1 MFRKKSLILTAGL
14 VLVLTAIL
22 WPMTVYLQDRTDET
36 EQTQQEIEKMYVRY
50 ERYLQSGN
58 AGYVEPLMELEAAWA
73 IEDSRSEAA
82 APLVTGLFNGANELG
97 FDRDDNTF
105 YCSVGMSREEWPEL
119 QLTMRGSDGVRVAWI
134 DDYTYDSCSDAVREG
149 YRYELLAY
157 TQTEYCYF
165 GLVFTGLPIVS
176 IEFDEGAEL
185 TREDQS
191 ARVSISSQEY
201 DAINMPALVH
211 RRGGRFDDGA
221 EKASFHVE
229 FHELS
234 AKGKDKKP
242 ELSVLGMEAD
252 SDWLLISHEGDA
264 SCMRN
269 ELAFDLWRK
278 WNPDGNA
285 FALLESRMVEVFFR
299 DEYMGLYQLI
309 QRIEPEEELTRMNGN
324 LNRDAVARLI
334 GMRFSTDRPV
344 SQISLPIDGCMELR
358 YAPAW
363 MKPDHAF
370 ELMENYVTLN
380 LPDGDESYLDDEAF
394 AQLALSCVDVREIM
408 SYYLFMNVCSL
419 PLDNVKN
426 NVYIWARWD
435 GEKYRYTLSPWD
447 MDSGFWP
454 IFTDGSDSINQWM
467 VLPVRMLN
475 LNVGNC
481 REVLAQV
488 YEEKRAEL
496 LTDDAIYQ
504 WIDEKEE
511 MINASGAYL
520 REAERWRDGATEL
533 NLAEISSHV
542 ISQMYLLERYI
553 YDIWAPEAAN

>member
-1 MFRKKSLILTAGL
+1 MSQKKNLILTACL
-14 VLVLTAIL
+14 VLVLSVVL
-22 WPMTVYLQDRTDET
+22 WPMLVYLQDRTDET
-36 EQTQQEIEKMYVRY
+36 GQTQREIEKMYVRY
-50 ERYLQSGN
+50 EAYLQSGSP
-58 AGYVEPLMELEAAWA
+58 GRVEPLMEMEEAWA

-82 APLVTGLFNGANELG
+82 GPLVTGMYNGASELG

-105 YCSVGMSREEWPEL
+105 YCSVGINREEWPEL
-119 QLTMRGSDGVRVAWI
+119 HLTMRGSDGVRVAWI
-134 DDYTYDSCSDAVREG
+134 DDYVYDSCSDAVREG

-157 TQTEYCYF
+157 TRTEYCYF
-165 GLVFTGLPIVS
+165 GLVFTGLPIVN
-176 IEFDEGAEL
+176 IEFDEEAEL

-191 ARVSISSQEY
+191 ARISISSQEY
-201 DAINMPALVH
+201 EAINTPALIH
-211 RRGGRFDDGA
+211 RRGGRFDDDA

-229 FHELS
+229 FHEIS

-252 SDWLLISHEGDA
+252 SDWLLISHEGDD

-278 WNPDGNA
+278 WNEDGNA
-285 FALLESRMVEVFFR
+285 FALLNSRIVEVFFR
-299 DEYMGLYQLI
+299 DEYMGLYQLL
-309 QRIEPEEELTRMNGN
+309 QRIQPEKELTRMNGS
-324 LNRDAVARLI
+324 LNGDVVARLI
-334 GMRFSTDRPV
+334 GKRFHTGRPV
-344 SQISLPIDGCMELR
+344 STISLPIGGCMELR
-358 YAPAW
+358 YAPEW
-363 MKPDHAF
+363 MDDDEAF
-370 ELMENYVTLN
+370 ALMQNYVTLN
-380 LPDGDESYLDDEAF
+380 LPKGDENCLDDEAF
-394 AQLALSCVDVREIM
+394 AQLALSCVDVREMM
-408 SYYLFMNVCSL
+408 SYYLYMNVCSL
-419 PLDNVKN
+419 PIDNVKN

-454 IFTDGSDSINQWM
+454 MFTDGSDSINLWM
-467 VLPVRMLN
+467 TLPVRMLN

-481 REVLAQV
+481 REVLAQI
-488 YEEKRAEL
+488 YQEKRNKL

-504 WIDEKEE
+504 WVVEKEE

-520 REAERWRDGATEL
+520 RESERWHDGAAEL